1 MAVISFINCSPFI
14 PHSSTTYPVPDIV
27 HGDDG
32 HGQHPLGTCDSAETV
47 KPADSRLQFRQPA
60 RKPIR
65 HGKENRHCVDTEE
78 IIFDLVNQKNE
89 DDEVFN
95 RWRWCELIT
104 GVFCLIT

>member
-1 MAVISFINCSPFI
+1 MS
-14 PHSSTTYPVPDIV
+14 
-27 HGDDG
+27 
-32 HGQHPLGTCDSAETV
+32 LGTCNSAETV
-47 KPADSRLQFRQPA
+47 KPVDSRLQFRGLA

-78 IIFDLVNQKNE
+78 IILDLANQKNE

-104 GVFCLIT
+104 